1 MRFTIAKERVVR
13 WKTCDVTGNLEKKRS
28 FGGGGIWSVVA
39 VASDVLWGSGIR
51 NFWRGAM

>member
-1 MRFTIAKERVVR
+1 VR